1 MKPHHTVL
9 IRFLGVFIEKSTPER
24 PSSLNI
30 AAQNQGTMNKFCLS
44 FLFFILLSLNAGAQE
59 KWDLERCI
67 REALDKNLTIKQT
80 RLNKQGYDISGMQL
94 RRERI
99 PSLNLSSDFGFTVG
113 RVINPATNDFET
125 ENSLYQS
132 IGVGTGVTLYTGG
145 RVINSIKQNDI
156 YVAAAEKD
164 IQQSEE
170 DISLNVALTFLNLIF
185 AYENVKIAEQRVS
198 LTQGQLDNMEKLI
211 LAGTRPE
218 IDRYDILS
226 QLANDEQSLITAK
239 NTVDVNILSLK
250 QQMLME
256 PDYPMEIDLPAIDV
270 NTLSPLE
277 NETFESVYATALANQ
292 AQVKAAELR
301 QEASELD
308 INIARSQRLPTLS
321 IGGNFGTNWSNF
333 DKSPYGPYTTVRVPQ
348 NGIYINGDPATFE
361 IENDYPAGFEPT
373 PYGTQ
378 LDNNIGYGWGA
389 TLSIPILNNYSG
401 QASVERAKINVI
413 NSSIQTEQIKQT
425 LKTNIQNALTSAKAA
440 RKSLDAAE
448 ASASAARLALKNADT
463 KLALGSL
470 SNYDY
475 LSARNRSDTAENN
488 LLKARYDYYFQIQV
502 IEYYMGRG
510 IRLD

>member
-1 MKPHHTVL
+1 MKPHHHVL

-30 AAQNQGTMNKFCLS
+30 AAQNQGIMNKIFLS
-44 FLFFILLSLNAGAQE
+44 LLFFILLSLNGNAQE

-80 RLNKQGYDISGMQL
+80 KLNKQGYDISGMQL

-99 PSLNLSSDFGFTVG
+99 PSLNVNSDFGFTVG
-113 RVINPATNDFET
+113 RVVNPATNDFET

-156 YVAAAEKD
+156 YVAAAAKD

-170 DISLNVALTFLNLIF
+170 DISLSVALTFLNLIF
-185 AYENVKIAEQRVS
+185 AYENVKIAEDRVK
-198 LTQGQLDNMEKLI
+198 LTEGQLDNMEKMI

-226 QLANDEQSLITAK
+226 QLAIDEQALITAS

-256 PDYPMEIDLPAIDV
+256 PDYPLEIDLPEIDV

-277 NETFESVYATALANQ
+277 NETFESVYTAALNNQ
-292 AQVKAAELR
+292 AKVMAAELR

-333 DKSPYGPYTTVRVPQ
+333 DKSPIGYTTLRIPQ
-348 NGIYINGDPATFE
+348 SGVYINGEPALLE
-361 IENDYPAGFEPT
+361 IESDIPTGFEPV
-373 PYGTQ
+373 PYGDQ

-389 TLSIPILNNYSG
+389 TLTIPILNNYAG

-425 LKTNIQNALTSAKAA
+425 LKTNIQNAITSAKAA

-448 ASASAARLALKNADT
+448 VSANAARIALKNADT
-463 KLALGSL
+463 KLGLGSL

-475 LSARNRSDTAENN
+475 LSARNRSDAAENN

>member
-1 MKPHHTVL
+1 MKPRHHLL
-9 IRFLGVFIEKSTPER
+9 IRFLEVFIEKSSPER
-24 PSSLNI
+24 HASLNI
-30 AAQNQGTMNKFCLS
+30 AAQNQGIMNKLLLS
-44 FLFFILLSLNAGAQE
+44 FLFFILLGLNARAQE

-80 RLNKQGYDISGMQL
+80 KLNKQGYDISGMQL

-99 PSLNLSSDFGFTVG
+99 PSLNLNSDFGFTVG

-185 AYENVKIAEQRVS
+185 AYENVKIAEDRVK
-198 LTQGQLDNMEKLI
+198 LTEGQLDNMEKMI

-226 QLANDEQSLITAK
+226 QLAIDEQSVITAR

-256 PDYPMEIDLPAIDV
+256 PDYPLEIDLPEIDV

-277 NETFESVYATALANQ
+277 NETFESVYTTALTNQ
-292 AQVKAAELR
+292 AKVMAAELR

-333 DKSPYGPYTTVRVPQ
+333 DKSPIGYSTQRIPQ
-348 NGIYINGDPATFE
+348 SGIYINGEPALFE
-361 IENDYPAGFEPT
+361 VETDIPTGYEPV
-373 PYGTQ
+373 PYGDQ
-378 LDNNIGYGWGA
+378 LNNNIGYGWGA
-389 TLSIPILNNYSG
+389 TLTIPILNNYAG

-413 NSSIQTEQIKQT
+413 NSSIQTEQVKQT

-448 ASASAARLALKNADT
+448 VSANAARIALKNADT

-475 LSARNRSDTAENN
+475 LSARNRSDAAENN